1 MLVLAA
7 AGGVLAVPAGLV
19 GWAGGGI
26 LLSAYAV
33 GVAASRPVV
42 VVSVSATAAAF
53 VVAATLVA
61 YGWWQ
66 GLAPMALAAM
76 PVGAAVG
83 DAVRSRRAL
92 AVALEERARRAEE
105 AAELESERRVAQER
119 LRIAR
124 DVHDLVAHHIAVMN
138 VQAAVAAQLLQS
150 RPRAAAEALDHVGT
164 AGRAVLDDLGTL
176 LGLLRESG
184 DQDLRPTPGL
194 ADLERLIDSAAAAGL
209 RVERTTQGSPRP
221 LPAAVEVSAY
231 RVVQEALTNAHKHG
245 TGSAPPD
252 HRLTAATILMITA
265 IAIMAW
271 IARAKPWGRIGDRGP
286 ARPWGHPLL
295 YVVIIVTPVLD
306 YITDLPLQAIPAA
319 VVLGHHARRTLSRR

>member
-1 MLVLAA
+1 LRREWPVPVLVLAA
-7 AGGVLAVPAGLV
+7 IGGVLAIPAGLV
-19 GWAGGGI
+19 VWAGVAI

-33 GVAASRPVV
+33 GVAVSRPAV

-66 GLAPMALAAM
+66 GLAPMAVAAM

-92 AVALEERARRAEE
+92 VAVLEERARRAEE
-105 AAELESERRVAQER
+105 AAELESRRRVAEER

-138 VQAAVAAQLLQS
+138 VQAGVAAHLLQS
-150 RPRAAAEALDHVGT
+150 RPRAAAEALGHVGT

-184 DQDLRPTPGL
+184 DPDTPIEPTPGL

-209 RVERTTQGSPRP
+209 RVDRATEGSPRP

-245 TGSAPPD
+245 TGPA
-252 HRLTAATILMITA
+252 RLTLAYTPGRLRIEVSNDCSGHRRGGAGYGLIGMRERVTA
-265 IAIMAW
+265 VGGEL
-271 IARAKPWGRIGDRGP
+271 RAGP
-286 ARPWGHPLL
+286 APGGRF
-295 YVVIIVTPVLD
+295 VVSASVPVREE
-306 YITDLPLQAIPAA
+306 A
-319 VVLGHHARRTLSRR
+319 GG